1 MNPSPRANPLKRQAL
16 AFAVLSAVS
25 FVGYL
30 GLTALFHEVLNI
42 STWLSVP
49 IAMTCMT
56 LFNFVTLRLFIFDN
70 HAGRWTVQLAGF
82 LASIVGFRAAEYA
95 CFLLLSGVLSI
106 PYLPA
111 YAGILLVS
119 AVCKFVFL
127 RQVLFAQKTT
137 SPVLAETT
145 P

>member
-1 MNPSPRANPLKRQAL
+1 MIPSRRPHPLKRQAF

-30 GLTALFHEVLNI
+30 GLTALFHELLQI

-49 IAMTCMT
+49 IAMMCMT

-70 HAGRWTVQLAGF
+70 AAGRWTVQLAGF
-82 LASIVGFRAAEYA
+82 LASIIGFRAAEYA
-95 CFLLLSGVLSI
+95 SFLLLSGVLSI

-119 AVCKFVFL
+119 AICKFVFL
-127 RQVLFAQKTT
+127 RQILFAAERTSPALAKTT
-137 SPVLAETT
+137 P
-145 P
+145 